1 MEQAINESFSTY
13 NPNQSQC
20 LKITKIVIPELWK
33 AILFGDFKHCGSDTH
48 IDAVTIIS
56 FSEVSV
62 NASLVNVGD
71 DGHVRHPI
79 LGFRTCKISLRLL
92 SISPYFSLSF
102 FLPYTPPTFTP
113 FFKGRNVTNVTHI
126 WTKRCYCYFTAHKID
141 TASTIPTSWIRKK
154 SRNEGGHSCIFN
166 EFFVVSLWLRGL
178 NSFGFPWI
186 SEHNKLPDM
195 TTLQT
200 QWLCNLVEKVTQF

>member
-1 MEQAINESFSTY
+1 M
-13 NPNQSQC
+13 
-20 LKITKIVIPELWK
+20 VIS
-33 AILFGDFKHCGSDTH
+33 KHCGSDTH

-102 FLPYTPPTFTP
+102 FLPSTPPTFTP

-126 WTKRCYCYFTAHKID
+126 WLPWMDKTLLLLLHCTQDRYSINNPNIMDQEEDEKR
-141 TASTIPTSWIRKK
+141 
-154 SRNEGGHSCIFN
+154 
-166 EFFVVSLWLRGL
+166 RG
-178 NSFGFPWI
+178 
-186 SEHNKLPDM
+186 
-195 TTLQT
+195 TLMH
-200 QWLCNLVEKVTQF
+200 F